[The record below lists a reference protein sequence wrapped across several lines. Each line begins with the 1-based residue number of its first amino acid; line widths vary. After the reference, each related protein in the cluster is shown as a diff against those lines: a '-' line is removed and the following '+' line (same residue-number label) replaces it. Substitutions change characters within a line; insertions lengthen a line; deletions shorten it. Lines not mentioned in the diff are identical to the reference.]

1 MMKALLSLIV
11 VLFISVAANTNSF
24 YEENNAPSKFT
35 GTYNGLTEDM
45 EFEFTDVNGKTYL
58 FQEVGEDVAYDL
70 YEEEN
75 FGQKFNVTWEERMV
89 EETDDEGEPTGNTF
103 KVKVIIDLEKL

>member
-1 MMKALLSLIV
+1 MKALLSLII
-11 VLFISVAANTNSF
+11 VLFLSVAATTNSNTP
-24 YEENNAPSKFT
+24 EQKGPSKFT

-45 EFEFTDVNGKTYL
+45 EFEFTDNNGKTYL

-75 FGQKFNVTWEERMV
+75 FGQKFNVTWEEKMM
-89 EETDDEGEPTGNTF
+89 EETDDEGEPTGNKY
-103 KVKVIIDLEKL
+103 KVKVITELEKI